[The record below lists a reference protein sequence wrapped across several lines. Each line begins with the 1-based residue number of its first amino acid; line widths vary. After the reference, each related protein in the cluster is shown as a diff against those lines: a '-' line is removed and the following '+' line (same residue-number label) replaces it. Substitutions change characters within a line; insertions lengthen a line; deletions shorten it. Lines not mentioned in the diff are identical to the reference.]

1 VKITSPGS
9 RFSSPTS
16 AIAVGTTCTVEPIW
30 AGTNGA
36 CATISALPSNTTHE
50 KSSASLNIG
59 E

>member
-1 VKITSPGS
+1 MPI
-9 RFSSPTS
+9 S

-36 CATISALPSNTTHE
+36 WAIISSSRSKTTHE